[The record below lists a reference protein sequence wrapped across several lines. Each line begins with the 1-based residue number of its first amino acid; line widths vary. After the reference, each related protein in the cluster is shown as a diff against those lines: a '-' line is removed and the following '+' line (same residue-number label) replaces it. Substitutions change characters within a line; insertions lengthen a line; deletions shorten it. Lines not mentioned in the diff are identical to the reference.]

1 MGSLFVLFADLF
13 KHIEH
18 NLFELILL
26 IITEEDNTDG
36 DAELTAIVVV
46 DDGDKDE
53 EEEAISLATVGA
65 ADAVIRN
72 VLLFVD
78 EVDTD

>member
-78 EVDTD
+78 EVNTD

>member
-1 MGSLFVLFADLF
+1 
-13 KHIEH
+13 
-18 NLFELILL
+18 LL

-36 DAELTAIVVV
+36 DAELAAIVVV
-46 DDGDKDE
+46 DDDGDKDD

-78 EVDTD
+78 EVDAD